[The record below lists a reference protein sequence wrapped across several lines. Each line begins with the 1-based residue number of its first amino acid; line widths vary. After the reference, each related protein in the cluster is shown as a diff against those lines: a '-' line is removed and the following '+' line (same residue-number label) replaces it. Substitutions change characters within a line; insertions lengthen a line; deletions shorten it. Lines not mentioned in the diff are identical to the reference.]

1 MCPIG
6 YYTMLRNYKD
16 PKQLRLR
23 LVLYAKEHGIKAAAR
38 HFSTTPKTVRKW
50 YHRWCANGQAGL
62 EEESRRPHHCP
73 WAIGKEMKA
82 KVIAAK
88 RAKKTL
94 GAVRLKEMYQFPCSE
109 KAIRNIWRAEGL
121 LVRRR
126 RKHKTKQD
134 LRAVKAK
141 WRLFEQVDVDTK
153 HLYDIPEYWPQM
165 KRLGLPRYQYTF
177 REVVSGLQFIGYSQE
192 LSLGVSILFAK
203 RIIMHLIENNA
214 LSGGH
219 YRYQTDN
226 GSEFIGSPIAKERSE
241 FSKTVENFAGHI
253 HVQIPPGA
261 HTFQADVETVH
272 DRIEDEF
279 YSLEIFKSRSDM
291 LAKAASYQHY
301 FNLVRKNY
309 SKGGKPPMDILKE
322 RNPNITTQIAQLP
335 PVFLD
340 ELVYKGGYDVGKG
353 SLNYSDLLTLFYNL
367 S

>member
-23 LVLYAKEHGIKAAAR
+23 LVLYAKEHGIKAATR
-38 HFSTTPKTVRKW
+38 HFSTTPKTARKW
-50 YHRWCANGQAGL
+50 YRRWCAKGQAGL
-62 EEESRRPHHCP
+62 EEESRRPHRCP
-73 WAIGKEMKA
+73 NAIPEEVKKR
-82 KVIAAK
+82 VIAVK
-88 RAKKTL
+88 KAKKTL
-94 GAVRLKEMYQFPCSE
+94 GAQRLKDMYQLPCSE
-109 KAIRNIWRAEGL
+109 KAIRNIWRAKGL
-121 LVRRR
+121 LRKRR

-134 LRAVKAK
+134 LREVKAK
-141 WRLFEQVDVDTK
+141 WRLFEQSDIDTK

-165 KRLGLPRYQYTF
+165 KRLGLPRYQYTY

-192 LSLGVSILFAK
+192 LSLGVSILFVK

-219 YRYQTDN
+219 YRCQTDN
-226 GSEFIGSPIAKERSE
+226 GTEFIGSMIAKERSE

-279 YSLEIFKSRSDM
+279 YSLETFSSRNDM
-291 LAKAASYQHY
+291 LAKAISYQHY
-301 FNLVRKNY
+301 FNMVRKNY
-309 SKGGKPPMDILKE
+309 SKGGKTPIDILKE

-335 PVFLD
+335 PIFLD
-340 ELVYKGGYDVGKG
+340 ELVYKGGDDVGKG
-353 SLNYSDLLTLFYNL
+353 SFFVEWRTNPSRF
-367 S
+367 